1 MRGRGAFWILPIII
15 TLLALA
21 DGLLHLRL
29 IYILFRGRLWGSPS
43 FGGPPPG
50 APRSGGG
57 PPPGAPR
64 GGPPQAIPFVS
75 LPLNELFLLNC
86 IGFIVLAL
94 MLWLVLTRFSGW
106 VWAVDVVLLGFT
118 ALTLVGWTRVGKPN
132 PMGYG
137 RLAVAMEIVL
147 IVALLAHLGY
157 LLARRNAVL
166 RAV

>member
-1 MRGRGAFWILPIII
+1 MRERFNHWVLPAII

-43 FGGPPPG
+43 FGPPPG
-50 APRSGGG
+50 APAGGGG

-86 IGFIVLAL
+86 IGFVVLAL
-94 MLWLVLTRFSGW
+94 LLWITLRAFRRA
-106 VWAVDVVLLGFT
+106 VWLVDVVLIGFT
-118 ALTLVGWTRVGKPN
+118 ALSIIGWVRVGKPD

-137 RLAVAMEIVL
+137 HIAKGIEIVL
-147 IVALLAHLGY
+147 IVALLAHLAS
-157 LLARRNAVL
+157 LLVRSGGRVRTA
-166 RAV
+166 